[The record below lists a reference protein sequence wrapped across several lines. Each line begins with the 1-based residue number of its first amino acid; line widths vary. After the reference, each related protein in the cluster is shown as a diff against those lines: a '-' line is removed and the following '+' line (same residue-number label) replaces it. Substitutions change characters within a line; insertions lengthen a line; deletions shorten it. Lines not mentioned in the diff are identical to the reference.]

1 MNNKLTKSKENNEN
15 LCPTTRKRLPSKSAT
30 QTPTWKLA
38 KLEST
43 SSPSALTND
52 YLEEMGIGMLDS
64 EESSSS
70 AASAIALAVASA
82 DENSNEAT
90 PNLDAPKFCHQQR
103 QIYLNMDTS
112 LLDTTN
118 DNASNH
124 SFLDPN
130 DTSTSIQSGKSIHG
144 GQSLKPHPLSI
155 NNNSNSSS
163 SFDIY
168 TDEQGQQTI
177 QKTTNKINDKFPMPN
192 NTAPLVTTHQQKKI
206 AILGMG
212 AGNVVSGSIASGNS
226 NSPSS
231 AGKNTRSPL
240 ATVACNSFL
249 RNAQLQQQLLLQQQQ
264 QQQLQLQQNTFN
276 NSIQQR
282 SHSPS
287 MMPSTSQQ
295 AAILKHQQQ
304 QQLQKQYLQ
313 QQHQQQQQQQLQHT
327 AHIVAQTP
335 RFAPSDTFF
344 LFRNQTMRERN
355 PDGKDHFNTLS
366 DEIILQIFK
375 WLPKKT
381 LLRCGYVC
389 RRFNRCASD
398 ESLWT
403 RLDLG
408 GRSIKAGAMENILKR
423 GVVILRLAQAEL
435 NHPVFEPRFLEAE
448 PNFESKLQYLDLSM
462 ITITKPSLKML
473 LTRCRQLKK
482 LSLEH
487 VALNDEICN
496 EIAKNTGL
504 EALNLAMCSG
514 LEAWSVRKIMESLK
528 QLNSLN
534 ISWTNLSVDAVT
546 SLVTN
551 VTPNLMRLNVAG
563 CRKTMFDSH
572 LASLAKR
579 CTQLLELDLSDCTG
593 LTGNA
598 ISIICKFKMLEYLS
612 LSRCYLIPAS
622 AYIELRNM
630 PTLTYLDIFGML
642 TDSALEMLEH
652 TFSKIGINKFIHSS
666 VARPT
671 VGTRRTSIWGLRT
684 RD

>member
-1 MNNKLTKSKENNEN
+1 MNNKLTKPKENNEN
-15 LCPTTRKRLPSKSAT
+15 LCPTTRKRLSSKSAT
-30 QTPTWKLA
+30 QTPSWKLA

-43 SSPSALTND
+43 SSPSALTNE

-103 QIYLNMDTS
+103 QIYRNMDTS
-112 LLDTTN
+112 LLDATN

-130 DTSTSIQSGKSIHG
+130 DTSTSLQSGKSTN
-144 GQSLKPHPLSI
+144 GQHQHQPHPLKQHPLNI

-168 TDEQGQQTI
+168 TDEQGQHTI
-177 QKTTNKINDKFPMPN
+177 QKTKINDKFHMPN
-192 NTAPLVTTHQQKKI
+192 NTALAGSQQKKI

-212 AGNVVSGSIASGNS
+212 AGNVAASGGSANS

-264 QQQLQLQQNTFN
+264 QQMQLQQNTFN
-276 NSIQQR
+276 NSMPQR
-282 SHSPS
+282 SQSPS

-295 AAILKHQQQ
+295 AAILKQQ
-304 QQLQKQYLQ
+304 QQLQKQYIQ
-313 QQHQQQQQQQLQHT
+313 QQMQQQSVHM
-327 AHIVAQTP
+327 VAQTP

-435 NHPVFEPRFLEAE
+435 NHPVFESRFLEAE
-448 PNFESKLQYLDLSM
+448 ANFESKLQYLDLSM

-473 LTRCRQLKK
+473 LSRCRQLKK

-514 LEAWSVRKIMESLK
+514 LEAWSVRKIMEALK

-612 LSRCYLIPAS
+612 LSRCYLIPAT

>member
-1 MNNKLTKSKENNEN
+1 MNNKTTRENNEN
-15 LCPTTRKRLPSKSAT
+15 LCPTSRKRLPSKSLS
-30 QTPTWKLA
+30 QTPAWKLA

-43 SSPSALTND
+43 SSPSALTNE

-70 AASAIALAVASA
+70 AASAIALAVTASA

-103 QIYLNMDTS
+103 QIYRSMDTS
-112 LLDTTN
+112 LLDATT

-124 SFLDPN
+124 SFVDPN
-130 DTSTSIQSGKSIHG
+130 DTAPPAGGGTAATIHSSAKSNNN
-144 GQSLKPHPLSI
+144 GQQQQHHHKLNI
-155 NNNSNSSS
+155 TNNNSNSSS
-163 SFDIY
+163 SFEIY
-168 TDEQGQQTI
+168 TDTEQVQQQQQTI
-177 QKTTNKINDKFPMPN
+177 LKLKTNEKFHLPQN
-192 NTAPLVTTHQQKKI
+192 AVSQQKRI
-206 AILGMG
+206 AILGIG
-212 AGNVVSGSIASGNS
+212 AATAGPATNVHSH
-226 NSPSS
+226 SPSS
-231 AGKNTRSPL
+231 TGKNARSPL

-264 QQQLQLQQNTFN
+264 QQQQQQLQQNTFN
-276 NSIQQR
+276 NSLPQR
-282 SHSPS
+282 SQSPS
-287 MMPSTSQQ
+287 LMPSTSQQ
-295 AAILKHQQQ
+295 AAILKQQQ
-304 QQLQKQYLQ
+304 QLQLQKQYLQ
-313 QQHQQQQQQQLQHT
+313 QQQQLELLQHQ
-327 AHIVAQTP
+327 HPP
-335 RFAPSDTFF
+335 RFVSNENFF
-344 LFRNQTMRERN
+344 LFRSQSMRERN

-381 LLRCGYVC
+381 LLRCGYVS

-435 NHPVFEPRFLEAE
+435 HHPVFEPHFLETE
-448 PNFESKLQYLDLSM
+448 PSFETKLQYLDLSM

-473 LTRCRQLKK
+473 LSRCRQLKK

-487 VALNDEICN
+487 VALNDDICN
-496 EIAKNTGL
+496 DIAKNTGL

-514 LEAWSVRKIMESLK
+514 LEAWSVRKMMESLK

-612 LSRCYLIPAS
+612 LSRCYLIPAT

-630 PTLTYLDIFGML
+630 STLTYLDIFGML

>member
-1 MNNKLTKSKENNEN
+1 MQ
-15 LCPTTRKRLPSKSAT
+15 CQFVRKRLPSKSIS

-43 SSPSALTND
+43 SSPSALTNE

-70 AASAIALAVASA
+70 AASAIALAVTAST

-90 PNLDAPKFCHQQR
+90 PNLDAPKLSHQQR
-103 QIYLNMDTS
+103 QIYRNMDTS
-112 LLDTTN
+112 LLDATN

-124 SFLDPN
+124 SFVDPN
-130 DTSTSIQSGKSIHG
+130 ETAASGGGTTIHSNG
-144 GQSLKPHPLSI
+144 KLVVGQELQPHKFNV

-168 TDEQGQQTI
+168 ADDQGHQQQII
-177 QKTTNKINDKFPMPN
+177 QKLKTNEKFHMPQN
-192 NTAPLVTTHQQKKI
+192 AATQQKRI

-212 AGNVVSGSIASGNS
+212 AGTSGVATNVHSI
-226 NSPSS
+226 SPSS
-231 AGKNTRSPL
+231 TGKNSRSPL
-240 ATVACNSFL
+240 ATVACNSFSRL
-249 RNAQLQQQLLLQQQQ
+249 N
-264 QQQLQLQQNTFN
+264 NTLP
-276 NSIQQR
+276 QR
-282 SHSPS
+282 SQSPS
-287 MMPSTSQQ
+287 LMPSTSQQ
-295 AAILKHQQQ
+295 AAIAILKQHQLQKQQYLQQQ
-304 QQLQKQYLQ
+304 QQLQLLQ
-313 QQHQQQQQQQLQHT
+313 QQ
-327 AHIVAQTP
+327 I
-335 RFAPSDTFF
+335 RFVPNENFF
-344 LFRNQTMRERN
+344 LFRNQAMRERN

-435 NHPVFEPRFLEAE
+435 NHPVFEPHFLESE

-473 LTRCRQLKK
+473 LSRCRQLKK

-487 VALNDEICN
+487 VALNDDICN
-496 EIAKNTGL
+496 EIAKNTNL

-612 LSRCYLIPAS
+612 LSRCYLIPAT

-630 PTLTYLDIFGML
+630 TTLTYLDIFGML
-642 TDSALEMLEH
+642 NDSALEMLEH

>member
-1 MNNKLTKSKENNEN
+1 MNTMSI
-15 LCPTTRKRLPSKSAT
+15 KRLPSKSST
-30 QTPTWKLA
+30 QTPSWKLA
-38 KLEST
+38 KLDTT
-43 SSPSALTND
+43 SSPSALTNE

-70 AASAIALAVASA
+70 AASAIALPTA

-90 PNLDAPKFCHQQR
+90 PNLDAPKFSHQQR
-103 QIYLNMDTS
+103 QIYRNMDTS
-112 LLDTTN
+112 ILDATT

-130 DTSTSIQSGKSIHG
+130 DAQAKSTILNNNNSTN
-144 GQSLKPHPLSI
+144 GQQHRLNMSS
-155 NNNSNSSS
+155 NSNSSS

-168 TDEQGQQTI
+168 TDEQLQQQQTL
-177 QKTTNKINDKFPMPN
+177 QKLKTTTMDKFQLPH
-192 NTAPLVTTHQQKKI
+192 NTVGVTASGSQQKKI
-206 AILGMG
+206 AILGVG
-212 AGNVVSGSIASGNS
+212 AGNNHNS

-231 AGKNTRSPL
+231 GGKNTRSPL

-249 RNAQLQQQLLLQQQQ
+249 RNTQQQLLLQQQQ
-264 QQQLQLQQNTFN
+264 LQLQQQQQMQLQQQSTFM
-276 NSIQQR
+276 NSLPQR
-282 SHSPS
+282 SQSPS
-287 MMPSTSQQ
+287 MLPSTSQQ
-295 AAILKHQQQ
+295 AALVKHQQPQHQ
-304 QQLQKQYLQ
+304 QQMHNKLFQ
-313 QQHQQQQQQQLQHT
+313 QQCQLVQQQQQQQQHLQ
-327 AHIVAQTP
+327 
-335 RFAPSDTFF
+335 RFVPNENFF
-344 LFRNQTMRERN
+344 LFRNQAMRERN

-389 RRFNRCASD
+389 RRFNNCASD

-408 GRSIKAGAMENILKR
+408 GRSIKPGAMENILKR

-435 NHPVFEPRFLEAE
+435 NHPVFEPHFLETE
-448 PNFESKLQYLDLSM
+448 PSFEAKLQYLDLSM
-462 ITITKPSLKML
+462 VSITKPSLKML
-473 LTRCRQLKK
+473 LSRCRQLKK

-514 LEAWSVRKIMESLK
+514 LEAWSVRKMMETLT

-579 CTQLLELDLSDCTG
+579 CPQLLELDLSDCTG

-598 ISIICKFKMLEYLS
+598 IGIIGKFKMLEYLS

-630 PTLTYLDIFGML
+630 STLTYLDIFGML

>member
-1 MNNKLTKSKENNEN
+1 MSK
-15 LCPTTRKRLPSKSAT
+15 KRLPSKSSS
-30 QTPTWKLA
+30 QTPSWKLA
-38 KLEST
+38 KLDTT
-43 SSPSALTND
+43 SSPSALTNE

-70 AASAIALAVASA
+70 AASAIALPTA

-90 PNLDAPKFCHQQR
+90 PNLDAPKFSHQQR
-103 QIYLNMDTS
+103 QIYRNMDTS
-112 LLDTTN
+112 ILDATT

-130 DTSTSIQSGKSIHG
+130 DTQAKSTILNNNN
-144 GQSLKPHPLSI
+144 GQQQQLQQHRLNMSS
-155 NNNSNSSS
+155 NSNSSS

-168 TDEQGQQTI
+168 TDEQLQQQQTL
-177 QKTTNKINDKFPMPN
+177 QKLKTTAMDKFQLPH
-192 NTAPLVTTHQQKKI
+192 NTAGVTASGSQQQKKI
-206 AILGMG
+206 AILGVG
-212 AGNVVSGSIASGNS
+212 AGNNHNS

-231 AGKNTRSPL
+231 GGKNTRSPL

-249 RNAQLQQQLLLQQQQ
+249 RNTQQQLLLQQQQ
-264 QQQLQLQQNTFN
+264 LQLQQQQQMQLQQQSTFM
-276 NSIQQR
+276 NSLPQR
-282 SHSPS
+282 AQSPS
-287 MMPSTSQQ
+287 MLPSTSQQ
-295 AAILKHQQQ
+295 AALVKHQQPQHQ
-304 QQLQKQYLQ
+304 QQMHNKLFQ
-313 QQHQQQQQQQLQHT
+313 QQCQLVQQQQQQQQQHLQ
-327 AHIVAQTP
+327 
-335 RFAPSDTFF
+335 RFVPNENFF
-344 LFRNQTMRERN
+344 LFRNQAMRERN

-389 RRFNRCASD
+389 RRFNNCASD

-408 GRSIKAGAMENILKR
+408 GRSIKPGAMENILKR

-435 NHPVFEPRFLEAE
+435 NHPVFETHFLETE
-448 PNFESKLQYLDLSM
+448 PSFEAKLQYLDLSM
-462 ITITKPSLKML
+462 VSITKPSLKML
-473 LTRCRQLKK
+473 LSRCRQLKK

-514 LEAWSVRKIMESLK
+514 LEAWSVRKMMETLT

-598 ISIICKFKMLEYLS
+598 IGIISKFKMLEYLS

-630 PTLTYLDIFGML
+630 STLTYLDIFGML

>member
-1 MNNKLTKSKENNEN
+1 
-15 LCPTTRKRLPSKSAT
+15 
-30 QTPTWKLA
+30 
-38 KLEST
+38 
-43 SSPSALTND
+43 
-52 YLEEMGIGMLDS
+52 MGIGMLDS

-90 PNLDAPKFCHQQR
+90 PNLDAPKFLHQQR
-103 QIYLNMDTS
+103 QIYRNMDTS
-112 LLDTTN
+112 LLDATN

-130 DTSTSIQSGKSIHG
+130 DTTASIQSGKSIN
-144 GQSLKPHPLSI
+144 GQYHQQQQPLKPHPMNI

-168 TDEQGQQTI
+168 TDDQGQPTTTI
-177 QKTTNKINDKFPMPN
+177 QKTKINDKFPMPN
-192 NTAPLVTTHQQKKI
+192 VVSSQQKKI

-212 AGNVVSGSIASGNS
+212 AATVGGSVVSGNS

-231 AGKNTRSPL
+231 AGKNARSPL

-264 QQQLQLQQNTFN
+264 QQQQQLQLQQNTFN
-276 NSIQQR
+276 NSLPQR
-282 SHSPS
+282 AQSPS

-295 AAILKHQQQ
+295 AAILKQQQ
-304 QQLQKQYLQ
+304 QQQQHQQLQKQYF
-313 QQHQQQQQQQLQHT
+313 QQQQQQQLQQQT

-381 LLRCGYVC
+381 LLRCGYVS

-423 GVVILRLAQAEL
+423 GVVILRLAQTEL
-435 NHPVFEPRFLEAE
+435 NHPIFEPRFLEAE

-462 ITITKPSLKML
+462 VTITKPSLKML
-473 LTRCRQLKK
+473 LARCRQLKK

-612 LSRCYLIPAS
+612 LSRCYLIPAT